1 MYVVHALHCTI
12 IRLYI
17 ILNQLDL
24 LSMVNKIKL
33 AINGF
38 GRIGRS
44 FIRIALKDKEFMQSI
59 DIVAINDTTDAKTLA
74 HLFKYDSV
82 FGKFDGTVEV
92 VNGNGNTGDTL
103 VINSNN
109 NQPITVLSER
119 DPSKLP
125 WKAMGIDIVL
135 ESSGK
140 FNDAKEAQK
149 HIQAGAKK
157 VIISAPAKQP
167 DATILMGINEKSY
180 DNSKHNIVSMASCTT
195 NCLAPVI
202 KVLNDKFGID
212 NGYMTTTHA
221 FTNDQR
227 LLDLP
232 HKDLR
237 RARAA
242 MMSIIPTTT
251 GAAKAIGTVIPELN
265 GKIDGMALRVPV
277 SDGSIADMVLKLKR
291 DVTKEE
297 VNSVLRNASET
308 NLKGIMEYTEEP
320 IVSTDIIGD
329 PHSSIVDGLSTM
341 VLGNKS
347 NIVKVLSWYDNEWSF
362 ACRLVDLV
370 KMVNAKM
377 NEKYEVSSS
386 SIPN

>member
-1 MYVVHALHCTI
+1 MNVVHVLHCTI

-24 LSMVNKIKL
+24 RNMVNKTKL

-44 FIRIALKDKEFMQSI
+44 FIRIALNDKEFMKSI

-92 VNGNGNTGDTL
+92 VNGIGNTGDTL
-103 VINSNN
+103 VINNNN
-109 NQPITVLSER
+109 NQPITVLSEK

-125 WKAMGIDIVL
+125 WKAMDIDIVL

-212 NGYMTTTHA
+212 SGYMTTTYA

-265 GKIDGMALRVPV
+265 RKIDGMPLRVPV

-297 VNSVLRNASET
+297 VNSVLKNASET

-370 KMVNAKM
+370 KLVNAKM

-386 SIPN
+386 IPN